1 MDPSSQS
8 KNLSE
13 RTDLTKKMRV
23 GCNFCEFSSSRY
35 GCDSEQ
41 SLQEQDNL
49 REKVERLRFLIKRM
63 TGRDDDAN
71 FTELQALESHLKDVK
86 RIVLDQKNKIKLE
99 EDERLRKQNREAENE
114 SDGTRRGVLVSTNS
128 SEKRLEKQDDGAMLL
143 KRKSN
148 FERRNSESFQSEF
161 ERLWLFN
168 ERMNGREL
176 EGMSSSQLVS
186 LYCQISRALLDLDD
200 QMMRPRR
207 EQIAAREREEKES
220 VSRLAE
226 HERYSSDNEKDDDTF
241 LQIRLLLVSRKL
253 RRFHNR
259 YQRKSLPRTRSLC
272 QSRATSD

>member
-1 MDPSSQS
+1 M
-8 KNLSE
+8 
-13 RTDLTKKMRV
+13 TV

-41 SLQEQDNL
+41 SLQEQDNVL
-49 REKVERLRFLIKRM
+49 REKVERVRFLIKRM
-63 TGRDDDAN
+63 TGRDEDAN
-71 FTELQALESHLKDVK
+71 FTKLQALESHLKDVR

-99 EDERLRKQNREAENE
+99 EDERLRKQNKEAENE
-114 SDGTRRGVLVSTNS
+114 SDGTRRGVLVSTN
-128 SEKRLEKQDDGAMLL
+128 RLEKQDDGAMLL
-143 KRKSN
+143 ERKSN

-241 LQIRLLLVSRKL
+241 LLLPS
-253 RRFHNR
+253 
-259 YQRKSLPRTRSLC
+259 
-272 QSRATSD
+272 